1 MNKYLLSN
9 KFKII
14 GIILLLFS
22 ILLFILNFIFG
33 FELELLRNVTVFSIS
48 PMNLNDGKSVTTF
61 VANQNINTSLIGI
74 LFVFSLL
81 LIVITKEK
89 KENIAVLKNREYS
102 LIITLIFNAILLSI
116 SFLFVW
122 GFTYVYAL
130 FINGFSTLILYNCI
144 FYYRNKYYTSI

>member
-1 MNKYLLSN
+1 
-9 KFKII
+9 
-14 GIILLLFS
+14 
-22 ILLFILNFIFG
+22 
-33 FELELLRNVTVFSIS
+33 
-48 PMNLNDGKSVTTF
+48 
-61 VANQNINTSLIGI
+61 
-74 LFVFSLL
+74 
-81 LIVITKEK
+81 
-89 KENIAVLKNREYS
+89 LKNREYS

>member
-74 LFVFSLL
+74 LFVSSLL
-81 LIVITKEK
+81 LIAITKEK

>member
-9 KFKII
+9 KFKMI

-33 FELELLRNVTVFSIS
+33 LELELLRNVTVFSIS

-61 VANQNINTSLIGI
+61 VGNQNINTSLIGI

-81 LIVITKEK
+81 LIAITKEK

-102 LIITLIFNAILLSI
+102 LIITLISNAILLSI

-144 FYYRNKYYTSI
+144 FYYRNKYYNSI

>member
-61 VANQNINTSLIGI
+61 VAKQNINTSLIGI
-74 LFVFSLL
+74 LFVSSLL
-81 LIVITKEK
+81 LIAITKEK

-144 FYYRNKYYTSI
+144 FYFRNKYYTSI

>member
-74 LFVFSLL
+74 LFVSSLL
-81 LIVITKEK
+81 LIAITKEK

-144 FYYRNKYYTSI
+144 FYFRNKYYTSI

>member
-48 PMNLNDGKSVTTF
+48 PMNLNDGKGVTTF
-61 VANQNINTSLIGI
+61 VAKQNINTSLIGI

-81 LIVITKEK
+81 LIAITKEK

>member
-48 PMNLNDGKSVTTF
+48 PMNL
-61 VANQNINTSLIGI
+61 IN
-74 LFVFSLL
+74 
-81 LIVITKEK
+81 
-89 KENIAVLKNREYS
+89 
-102 LIITLIFNAILLSI
+102 
-116 SFLFVW
+116 
-122 GFTYVYAL
+122 
-130 FINGFSTLILYNCI
+130 
-144 FYYRNKYYTSI
+144 

>member
-33 FELELLRNVTVFSIS
+33 FELELLRNVPVFSIS
-48 PMNLNDGKSVTTF
+48 PMNLNDGKGVTTF

-81 LIVITKEK
+81 LIAITKEK